1 MFLFDPLGAEELFS
15 MAFLKK
21 KSLYGRFLETE

>member
-1 MFLFDPLGAEELFS
+1 MFLLGPLGAEELFS

-21 KSLYGRFLETE
+21 SLYTDFLETG